1 MIDIDVM
8 EILIESSEDKE
19 VIAEICI
26 ARTLG
31 LKAIGVGKSTDPNPF
46 RHIPFALFY
55 STIMELMRILKEHQ
69 LINPE
74 NNSPRLMGVI
84 ETNDLNFLFQG
95 ILDWKNPELTL
106 GIRPKNDEFRQR
118 IITINTG
125 KEN

>member
-1 MIDIDVM
+1 MIDIDVI
-8 EILIESSEDKE
+8 EILVESSEDKE
-19 VIAEICI
+19 VIVEICI
-26 ARTLG
+26 ARALG
-31 LKAIGVGKSTDPNPF
+31 LKAIGIGKSSDPNPF
-46 RHIPFALFY
+46 RHIPFTLFY

-74 NNSPRLMGVI
+74 NTSARLMRTI
-84 ETNDLNFLFQG
+84 ETGDLNLLFQG
-95 ILDWKNPELTL
+95 ILSWKHHELSL